1 VQASSVALK
10 LANHADV
17 PGVAAGGVYTF
28 TVPIDDSVAPAGT
41 TTTVS
46 FQIVASDGAGHAAT
60 LNGNPA
66 GVIRVDRDKPQITA
80 IAITTTPDFA
90 PGDGRKFFDAPGTS
104 IKVQANIAD
113 GAGLDEAT
121 VCLRVAGEA
130 GACPHLG
137 SNHGAGSIYFFD
149 MPRPAGTFDGT
160 EIDFTISADDALAAV
175 AETSK
180 AEHQGT
186 SPGQPVFFDNTPPV
200 VVVTADTNVYARN
213 GGPIDVTATITD
225 GTGLSG
231 TPSLSGATAS
241 APATTTDNVHFVFH
255 LSALSA
261 PALTEGDF
269 NFQIAAHDLLGHQTL
284 APATRRIDGAAPTIS
299 NLKIFR
305 GDVVPTAPGVTFPA
319 AVPNT
324 GWNGSTFIYS
334 DTVHVQGT
342 LTDLSGIGSAV
353 VHLDGLNLTGG
364 NSTGTA
370 QSLGCAPAATS
381 CNFGVDITL
390 NAAGST
396 FHTGT
401 NTVNIGVTVGDI
413 PSGILQFVIDAQDT
427 ATSFAGTAAPNL
439 GTQKTPARAT
449 RLLWQ
454 RSFGLATSLIS
465 GLAIHPDG
473 DLIVTVD
480 NSTADPVFSVSRDLG
495 TQHWS
500 FGTVASGATQALGG
514 VFGTPAIG
522 QGAGD
527 GTNGTDPRIYIASD
541 AGNFYALN
549 PDGSKAWEKVTTA
562 SEFDVGPAV
571 TRVIA
576 SNPVEQIVVPE
587 AGSSVAGFH
596 LWRATSASDV
606 SQVTT
611 DNRDFLAAPLILNG
625 RVYFG
630 TQNRNNGP
638 TVTHVTMHTIGAD
651 GALGTTINNAAVDS
665 GAVPY
670 FGLLSDGTNVFAAS
684 AGSTTGVLF
693 GLTPTLGALGT
704 FTNTALTSSLA
715 AEPTIGID
723 GKLYGADLA
732 KAASTF
738 NATTGAKS
746 ALVLVP
752 PLNGIGMVPLQGSDG
767 HVYFPRASGQAVVA
781 YEGTQL
787 SWQLKTPANT
797 LFFATMD
804 CEGRLFSAAGNI
816 VYALIT
822 DDAGLAD
829 TPWPNLR
836 RDSRNTGNAS
846 TGWPKYGM
854 RTIGPTPDGLCL
866 Q

>member
-1 VQASSVALK
+1 MRASILVMLALAAACSGSNLGQCSVDSDCPATTKCEANQHVCAVPPGVCFPACSSAQSCNTGTLACDPAGQPDVVLSAPGAGAIAGSATLTAVAVAHAPGGISKLVFEVRSGAGALLASTQGTAASGNPASFSASIPLSPVPDGAANVVAVASYGTNQSASSAPVSVLVDQHPPVIALQSDGRTTTLVAGQAATVTAQISDGAGTGVQASSVALK

-427 ATSFAGTAAPNL
+427 ATSFVGTAAPNL
-439 GTQKTPARAT
+439 GTQKTP
-449 RLLWQ
+449 
-454 RSFGLATSLIS
+454 
-465 GLAIHPDG
+465 
-473 DLIVTVD
+473 
-480 NSTADPVFSVSRDLG
+480 
-495 TQHWS
+495 
-500 FGTVASGATQALGG
+500 
-514 VFGTPAIG
+514 
-522 QGAGD
+522 
-527 GTNGTDPRIYIASD
+527 
-541 AGNFYALN
+541 
-549 PDGSKAWEKVTTA
+549 
-562 SEFDVGPAV
+562 
-571 TRVIA
+571 
-576 SNPVEQIVVPE
+576 
-587 AGSSVAGFH
+587 
-596 LWRATSASDV
+596 
-606 SQVTT
+606 
-611 DNRDFLAAPLILNG
+611 
-625 RVYFG
+625 
-630 TQNRNNGP
+630 
-638 TVTHVTMHTIGAD
+638 
-651 GALGTTINNAAVDS
+651 
-665 GAVPY
+665 
-670 FGLLSDGTNVFAAS
+670 
-684 AGSTTGVLF
+684 
-693 GLTPTLGALGT
+693 
-704 FTNTALTSSLA
+704 
-715 AEPTIGID
+715 
-723 GKLYGADLA
+723 
-732 KAASTF
+732 
-738 NATTGAKS
+738 
-746 ALVLVP
+746 
-752 PLNGIGMVPLQGSDG
+752 
-767 HVYFPRASGQAVVA
+767 
-781 YEGTQL
+781 
-787 SWQLKTPANT
+787 
-797 LFFATMD
+797 
-804 CEGRLFSAAGNI
+804 
-816 VYALIT
+816 
-822 DDAGLAD
+822 
-829 TPWPNLR
+829 
-836 RDSRNTGNAS
+836 
-846 TGWPKYGM
+846 
-854 RTIGPTPDGLCL
+854 
-866 Q
+866 